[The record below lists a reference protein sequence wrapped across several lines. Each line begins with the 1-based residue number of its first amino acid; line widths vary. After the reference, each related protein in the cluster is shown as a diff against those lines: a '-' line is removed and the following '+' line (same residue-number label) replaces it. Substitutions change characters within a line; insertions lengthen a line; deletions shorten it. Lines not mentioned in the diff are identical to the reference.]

1 MKHKL
6 LVLAG
11 TVVASAAVAGTAV
24 AASAPT
30 AKTGS
35 ATQVK
40 PNSALLSGTVNPN
53 GASTTYYFQ
62 IGLTNSY
69 GAATAPVSAGA
80 GVKAKGVSRPV
91 GALVQGTT
99 YHYRLVATNQFG
111 TTVGADR
118 AFKTTG
124 HAPPGAVT
132 GGAVRLATTGATL
145 TGAVFTGSESTTWY
159 FQWGTS
165 TVYGQNTTAQKL
177 APSTTAQLAVS
188 PLYLLTPGTIYHYR
202 LVASHPGSA
211 ITYGGDAS
219 FMTFPSPR
227 PTPSVHARTSPGRAR
242 HRPYVLTTTGSVT
255 GPSSIPDQYA
265 CNGNVTIRF
274 FRGMRQVGFT
284 LAGIQP
290 NCTFAARTVF
300 QGTPG
305 GRPGGP
311 RHHAPVHL
319 HVVVRSIAN
328 SYLAGN
334 RAAYE
339 SVTLG

>member
-1 MKHKL
+1 MKRKL
-6 LVLAG
+6 LVFAG
-11 TVVASAAVAGTAV
+11 TAAVSAALGGVAV

-62 IGLTNSY
+62 VGLTNSY

-111 TTVGADR
+111 TTFGADR

-124 HAPPGAVT
+124 HAPPGVLTGAAVK
-132 GGAVRLATTGATL
+132 LSTTGATL
-145 TGAVFTGSESTTWY
+145 TGAVFPGSESTTWL

-165 TVYGQNTTAQKL
+165 TAYGQNTTAQKL
-177 APSTTAQLAVS
+177 APNTTAQLAVT
-188 PLYLLTPGTIYHYR
+188 PLYFLAPGTIYHYR

-211 ITYGGDAS
+211 TSYGADAS

-227 PTPSVHARTSPGRAR
+227 PVPRVSASTRPGRIH
-242 HRPYVLTTTGSVT
+242 HRPYVLTTTGSVV

-274 FRGMRQVGFT
+274 FRGRRQVGYT

-300 QGTPG
+300 NGIPG
-305 GRPGGP
+305 GQRKH
-311 RHHAPVHL
+311 RPVHL
-319 HVVVRSIAN
+319 HIVVRSLAN
-328 SYLAGN
+328 SYLATN

-339 SVTLG
+339 AVTLG